1 MLMEPF
7 YLFLRYMALDEH
19 LPPSD
24 ASNLPSERDDIACA
38 MNKLDKV
45 QKDQL
50 IHFVDQ
56 RLAEGADD
64 ETLARVFND
73 GHTYRIWRTAEGP
86 RQLLNLIREVA
97 QGQQ

>member
-7 YLFLRYMALDEH
+7 YLLLRYMALDGH

-24 ASNLPSERDDIACA
+24 EPKLPSERDDIARA
-38 MNKLDKV
+38 MSNLDKA

-50 IHFVDQ
+50 IRFVDQ
-56 RLAEGADD
+56 RLSEGADD
-64 ETLARVFND
+64 KALARVFDD
-73 GHTYRIWRTAEGP
+73 GHTYRIWRTEEGP